1 MALIRFDQDPELQP
15 GAGLFHADDG
25 SSFFAHDPDMAAQ
38 LSPEMQAASATPP
51 DDRTAGVVDRMEFD
65 AIARDLAG
73 GQHAPAPP
81 PSAPDVQGGRT
92 VPAAMPPPAPNAEM
106 AAAQPTAESPALG
119 QAEQLQGNVDRYAMR
134 PVYEAPR
141 RGGVVP
147 TTQSEVR
154 ETQGMPYDPNGPEAN
169 DRATATINVNLAHKA
184 QADAETARAK
194 GQMAAYQ
201 AALPKLQEEARVAQ
215 MRRDMQERQYRRDR
229 DDLEMAVEE
238 SNKSAKSFNANR
250 WFDDRGAIGGIGAAI
265 AQAFGAASAAL
276 TGGPNVVLNQINSY
290 IDRDVANQRAQ
301 IEAGK
306 ENANSALARLNRQY
320 GNLDQAEAA
329 LKIAQQKK
337 VENMAASYAA
347 STKSEDVQKALDV
360 WLAENNQRHLAFE
373 QKFQNESYGKTA
385 LTTAAKVIPSSAGG
399 QRAPTEKEVQ
409 QRYETLD
416 KRGKVIEG
424 TYEGEIKR
432 QKAMGQDPEKAEKT
446 GKLVIEDL
454 QGNQVLARTEPEA
467 TKIREMRSL
476 HTNASGAL
484 SNLDGLAESGSSLSP
499 DDRRAVAIN
508 LEAVVNGANTIA
520 GQNAVKGED
529 MDRYTAALQNK
540 VGAMPAKQALK
551 ELRGV
556 LDRSYQAR
564 VDAQRG
570 SAVKE
575 TQTGKGAQVSYTGGA
590 AKTPTAKSQFRQ
602 VGK

>member
-1 MALIRFDQDPELQP
+1 MPLVRFDQDPELQP
-15 GAGLFHADDG
+15 GAGVFHADDG
-25 SSFFAHDPDMAAQ
+25 SSFPAYDPEMAAQ
-38 LSPEMQAASATPP
+38 LSPDLMAAGPYGP
-51 DDRTAGVVDRMEFD
+51 QQDERTALAGFPDTERRLAEE
-65 AIARDLAG
+65 AAG
-73 GQHAPAPP
+73 GQRQGPAPVASDVQPNMSVQPAMASEAAPSQQQAPAHP
-81 PSAPDVQGGRT
+81 
-92 VPAAMPPPAPNAEM
+92 
-106 AAAQPTAESPALG
+106 
-119 QAEQLQGNVDRYAMR
+119 EQVDADRLQSNIDAVATRKRYD
-134 PVYEAPR
+134 APR
-141 RGGVVP
+141 AGGVLP
-147 TTQSEVR
+147 TTQQETR
-154 ETQGMPYDPNGPEAN
+154 EASGMPYDPNGPEAQA
-169 DRATATINVNLAHKA
+169 RAEASINVNMAGSNK
-184 QADAETARAK
+184 ARAEAARAA
-194 GQMAAYQ
+194 GEAAAYE
-201 AALPKLQEEARVAQ
+201 AAVPQLQEQARIAQ

-229 DDLEMAVEE
+229 EDLERLTEE
-238 SNKSAKSFNANR
+238 SNKSSKSFDANR
-250 WFDDRGAIGGIGAAI
+250 WFNDRGAIGQIGAAI
-265 AQAFGAASAAL
+265 AQAFGAGAATL

-290 IDRDVANQRAQ
+290 IDRDIANQRQQ

-306 ENANSALARLNRQY
+306 EAQASQLAVLNRQF

-337 VENMAASYAA
+337 VETMAEAYAK
-347 STKSEDVQKALDV
+347 STKSDDIMKSLDV
-360 WLAENNQRHLAFE
+360 WLADNEQRRVAAE
-373 QKFQNESYGKTA
+373 QQFQNAAYGKTSV
-385 LTTAAKVIPSSAGG
+385 TTAAKVVTPTRGG
-399 QRAPTEKEVQ
+399 WRDPTTAEMTKD
-409 QRYETLD
+409 YEMLD
-416 KRGKVIEG
+416 KRGKVVEG
-424 TYEGEIKR
+424 SYDAEIKR

-529 MDRYTAALQNK
+529 MERYTAALQNK

-570 SAVKE
+570 SAVKVAE
-575 TQTGKGAQVSYTGGA
+575 TGSGQHVKYTGQS
-590 AKTPTAKSQFRQ
+590 AKTPTAKGQFRQ
-602 VGK
+602 VGR